1 MNIWKDIFRF
11 TLALS
16 ILVGTVIPLCHEWFF
31 DKSEVDIELP
41 ENWKR
46 MSVQEKSNSLD
57 GLLSKNATF
66 LPVSKIR
73 QSTIRRQFKKMIA
86 GKKDEVLRDGFRY
99 SFSFRFHVGWEE
111 LGLLGL
117 LGFASVWIIYGVVRV
132 VIFLVPHAPI
142 IHFPLPPLRGWVE
155 SLNFPMWYEPVGLAS
170 VRITLFVF
178 LTLEER
184 PERPR
189 MPGAVRID

>member
-73 QSTIRRQFKKMIA
+73 Q
-86 GKKDEVLRDGFRY
+86 
-99 SFSFRFHVGWEE
+99 
-111 LGLLGL
+111 
-117 LGFASVWIIYGVVRV
+117 
-132 VIFLVPHAPI
+132 
-142 IHFPLPPLRGWVE
+142 
-155 SLNFPMWYEPVGLAS
+155 
-170 VRITLFVF
+170 
-178 LTLEER
+178 
-184 PERPR
+184 
-189 MPGAVRID
+189 